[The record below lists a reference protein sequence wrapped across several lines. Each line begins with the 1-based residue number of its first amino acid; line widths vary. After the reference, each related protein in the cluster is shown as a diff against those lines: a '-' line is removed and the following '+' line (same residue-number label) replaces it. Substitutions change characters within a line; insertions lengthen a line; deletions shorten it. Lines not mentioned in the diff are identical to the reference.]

1 MTARAPGEC
10 TSVGKPAEEKKH
22 RSASSVA
29 TMVST
34 KKTGARKG
42 QNGANREYQER
53 RTSD

>member
-1 MTARAPGEC
+1 V
-10 TSVGKPAEEKKH
+10 SVGEPAEEKKH
-22 RSASSVA
+22 RSVSPVA